1 MNIVERKRRL
11 AAENMSGANVEIKPY
26 GSQVDNDTEGED
38 SEEGD
43 IFERKARF
51 EKLLK
56 KFQDHRKEKGLLLR
70 GNDLRSNMYL
80 KKMKK
85 LAMGHM
91 GLDVIG
97 YKDYTN
103 NLKMFADLN
112 TDMSILARDNFD
124 LKHKRHDYKA
134 AVLELQAQDIR
145 EDKDKGA
152 ERAKKYHDI
161 VLIAVSKLMR
171 EGHMYINE
179 RDKAC
184 IDELCKNLELYM
196 TTSHVMA
203 AKLDRFYKHRK
214 HERLEL
220 GQWDELKK

>member
-1 MNIVERKRRL
+1 M
-11 AAENMSGANVEIKPY
+11 
-26 GSQVDNDTEGED
+26 
-38 SEEGD
+38 
-43 IFERKARF
+43 
-51 EKLLK
+51 
-56 KFQDHRKEKGLLLR
+56 LLR
-70 GNDLRSNMYL
+70 GNDLRSNIYL
-80 KKMKK
+80 KKMNK
-85 LAMGHM
+85 LAMGDM

-112 TDMSILARDNFD
+112 TDLSILARDNFN
-124 LKHKRHDYKA
+124 LNKKRHDYKA

-145 EDKDKGA
+145 EDRDKGA

-161 VLIAVSKLMR
+161 VLIAVAKLMR

-196 TTSHVMA
+196 SLSFTMS

-214 HERLEL
+214 QERADL
-220 GQWDELKK
+220 GQWDDLKRQFQDVSMEVLE